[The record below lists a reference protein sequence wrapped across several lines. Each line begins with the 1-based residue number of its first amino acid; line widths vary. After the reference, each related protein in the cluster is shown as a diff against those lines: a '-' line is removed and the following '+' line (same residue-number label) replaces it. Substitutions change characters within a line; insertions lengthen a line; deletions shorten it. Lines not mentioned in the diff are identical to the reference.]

1 MTHEE
6 LHTFYSNYIE
16 VLNTRQF
23 DRLSEFVNDEITY
36 FGFTA
41 TRDQV
46 IAAIRA
52 EVEAVPDLT
61 WELKDFG
68 THGDDLAARL
78 LNRGTPVKAW
88 LGVDPT
94 GTSFEILEFAVYK
107 VKDGRFTHM
116 SNVQDSSTLAP
127 QLAR

>member
-1 MTHEE
+1 MTAQD
-6 LHTFYSNYIE
+6 LRTFYDSYIE

-23 DRLSEFVNDEITY
+23 DRLVEFVNDEITY

-52 EVEAVPDLT
+52 EVDAIPDLT

-78 LNRGTPVKAW
+78 INTGTPVKAW
-88 LGVDPT
+88 LGVEPT
-94 GTSFEILEFAVYK
+94 GGSFEIVEFAVYK

-116 SNVQDSSTLAP
+116 SNVHDSSTLKQ